1 MFTAASAA
9 LRYFRAMNAKLAACV
24 IALAVAAGTPAFAQS
39 GAPSQT
45 PRPTPNFEADLA
57 GLAHVLG
64 GAHYIRVLC
73 SGKADQRWR
82 EQMQKFMN
90 LEGPPGTPRRAVMV
104 QEFNEGY
111 REQEQRYSGCSPDAQ
126 AAENQL
132 KAQGGRYSQALAA
145 RYRY

>member
-1 MFTAASAA
+1 
-9 LRYFRAMNAKLAACV
+9 MNAKLAACAF
-24 IALAVAAGTPAFAQS
+24 ALALAASAPAFAQS
-39 GAPSQT
+39 APPAQL

-73 SGKADQRWR
+73 TGKADQRWR

-90 LEGPPGTPRRAVMV
+90 LEGSPGTPRRAVMV

-111 REQEQRYSGCSPDAQ
+111 REQEQRYSSCSPDAQ
-126 AAENQL
+126 TAENQL
-132 KAQGGRYSQALAA
+132 KTQGARYSQALAA